1 MNIKKN
7 LLSLIAGGLLPL
19 SLAPF
24 NLYTL
29 SFFSPALLLWIW
41 LKLSAK
47 QAFWSGWFFGL
58 GFFTVGTSWIYISI
72 HQFGNASIPL
82 AALLTATVIAI
93 VSFYFALFGFIFRRF
108 FSTQSDVKNCL
119 LVFPAL
125 WVVYE
130 FARSFL
136 LTGLPWNLLGYA
148 QFNTPLSSFAPIFG
162 IYGLSLMTALISG
175 ALVLLATSEP
185 LTLIRGKI
193 ASLVIV
199 FGLIGLGF
207 AFQHHAWTTADGNPI
222 QTSIIQGNIPQT
234 IKWEP
239 KYVLHNVNVYKHLTF
254 DHFSSQLI
262 VWPEGAFPLYP
273 QEAPQF
279 IRMLSQLA
287 AKNNSNIIFGAPLY
301 HEDTKKY
308 YNGMLLIGKNQ
319 GEYLKRHLV
328 PFGEYT
334 PLETM
339 FKKLLSFFQI
349 PMSDFSRGPYNQK
362 DFKVDN
368 IRIAPFICFE
378 VIFPELVLN
387 SAEKSELLLSISDD
401 SWFGKSIAL
410 PQQLAMSQMRSL
422 ETGRYQLIATN
433 TGISAIVSPFGE
445 IVKAAPIDQ
454 RDVIT
459 ENITPMSGKTP
470 LMKWHYYPV
479 IVAVLTMILI
489 ALF

>member
-24 NLYTL
+24 NLYT
-29 SFFSPALLLWIW
+29 FAFISPALLLWIW
-41 LKLSAK
+41 LRSSAK
-47 QAFWSGWFFGL
+47 QAFWTGWFFGL
-58 GFFTVGTSWIYISI
+58 SCFTVGTSWMYISI
-72 HQFGNASIPL
+72 HQFGNTSVAL
-82 AALLTATVIAI
+82 AALLTALIISIA
-93 VSFYFALFGFIFRRF
+93 SFYFSFFGFIFRRF
-108 FSTQSDVKNCL
+108 FSQQSDLKKCL

-130 FARSFL
+130 FARSIL

-162 IYGLSLMTALISG
+162 IYGLSLITAMISG
-175 ALVLLATSEP
+175 ALVLLATRQKNSA
-185 LTLIRGKI
+185 KI
-193 ASLVIV
+193 LSLVVV
-199 FGLIGLGF
+199 FGWIGLGF
-207 AFQHHAWTTADGNPI
+207 AFQHHAWTKADGKPI
-222 QTSIIQGNIPQT
+222 QVSIIQGNIPQE
-234 IKWEP
+234 IKWD
-239 KYVLHNVNVYKHLTF
+239 KNYLVQNINVYKHLTF

-279 IRMLSQLA
+279 IRMLGQLA
-287 AKNNSNIIFGAPLY
+287 TKNNSNIIFGAPLY
-301 HEDTKKY
+301 NEDTKKY
-308 YNGMLLIGKNQ
+308 YNGMLMVGKNQ

-334 PLETM
+334 PLENI
-339 FKKLLSFFQI
+339 FKKIFLFFQI
-349 PMSDFSRGPYNQK
+349 PMSDFSRGPYYQK

-378 VIFPELVLN
+378 IIFPELVLD
-387 SAEKSELLLSISDD
+387 SAGKSELLLSISDD

-410 PQQLAMSQMRSL
+410 PQQFAMSQMRSL

-445 IVKAAPIDQ
+445 IIKTAPIDQ
-454 RDVIT
+454 REVIT
-459 ENITPMSGKTP
+459 DTVTPMSGKTP

-479 IVAVLTMILI
+479 IIAVLMMLLI

>member
-1 MNIKKN
+1 MKKN
-7 LLSLIAGGLLPL
+7 LLSLLAGSLLPL

-24 NLYTL
+24 NLYT
-29 SFFSPALLLWIW
+29 FAFISPALLLWIW
-41 LKLSAK
+41 LRSSAK
-47 QAFWSGWFFGL
+47 QACWNGWLFGL

-72 HQFGNASIPL
+72 HQFGNASILL
-82 AALLTATVIAI
+82 AALLTAIVIAI
-93 VSFYFALFGFIFRRF
+93 VSFYFALFGFIFKRF

-130 FARSFL
+130 FARSVL

-148 QFNTPLSSFAPIFG
+148 QFTTPLSGFAPIFG
-162 IYGLSLMTALISG
+162 IYGLSLITALISG
-175 ALVLLATSEP
+175 ALVLLITKQKNSA
-185 LTLIRGKI
+185 KI
-193 ASLVIV
+193 ISLVIV
-199 FGLIGLGF
+199 FGWIGLSF
-207 AFQHHAWTTADGNPI
+207 VFYHHAWTKADGRPI
-222 QTSIIQGNIPQT
+222 EASIIQGNIPQEV
-234 IKWEP
+234 KWD
-239 KYVLHNVNVYKHLTF
+239 KHYLIQNINVYKHLTF

-279 IRMLSQLA
+279 IHMLSQLA
-287 AKNNSNIIFGAPLY
+287 AKNNSNIIFGEPLY
-301 HEDTKKY
+301 HEDSKKY

-334 PLETM
+334 PLENI
-339 FKKLLSFFQI
+339 FNKLLSFFQI
-349 PMSDFSRGPYNQK
+349 PMSDFSHGPYHQK

-378 VIFPELVLN
+378 VIFPELVLD

-445 IVKAAPIDQ
+445 IVRAAPIDQ
-454 RDVIT
+454 REVIT

-479 IVAVLTMILI
+479 IIAVLMMIVI

>member
-29 SFFSPALLLWIW
+29 AFISPALLLWIW
-41 LKLSAK
+41 LRSSAK

-72 HQFGNASIPL
+72 HQFGNATVAL
-82 AALLTATVIAI
+82 AATLTALVVFI
-93 VSFYFALFGFIFRRF
+93 VSFYFAFFGYIFRRF
-108 FSTQSDVKNCL
+108 FSKQSDIKNCL

-125 WVVYE
+125 WIVYE
-130 FARSFL
+130 FARSIL

-148 QFNTPLSSFAPIFG
+148 QFSTPLSGFAPIVG
-162 IYGLSLMTALISG
+162 IYGLSLITTMISG
-175 ALVLLATSEP
+175 ALVLLATKQQNSAK
-185 LTLIRGKI
+185 TL
-193 ASLVIV
+193 SLLIV
-199 FGLIGLGF
+199 FGWIGLGF
-207 AFQHHAWTTADGNPI
+207 AFQHHAWTKADGKPI
-222 QTSIIQGNIPQT
+222 NVSIIQGNIPQET
-234 IKWEP
+234 KWD
-239 KYVLHNVNVYKHLTF
+239 KNYLVQNINVYKHLTF

-262 VWPEGAFPLYP
+262 VWPEGAFPLYQ

-287 AKNNSNIIFGAPLY
+287 AKNNSNIIFGIPIY
-301 HEDTKKY
+301 HEDTKQY

-334 PLETM
+334 PLESI
-339 FKKLLSFFQI
+339 FKKPLSFFQI
-349 PMSDFSRGPYNQK
+349 PMSDFSHGPYYQK

-378 VIFPELVLN
+378 IIFPELVLD

-410 PQQLAMSQMRSL
+410 SQQLAMSQMRSL
-422 ETGRYQLIATN
+422 ETGRYQLVATN

-445 IVKAAPIDQ
+445 IIKTAPIDQ
-454 RDVIT
+454 REVIT
-459 ENITPMSGKTP
+459 DNVTPMSGKTP

-479 IVAVLTMILI
+479 ITSVLVMLLI